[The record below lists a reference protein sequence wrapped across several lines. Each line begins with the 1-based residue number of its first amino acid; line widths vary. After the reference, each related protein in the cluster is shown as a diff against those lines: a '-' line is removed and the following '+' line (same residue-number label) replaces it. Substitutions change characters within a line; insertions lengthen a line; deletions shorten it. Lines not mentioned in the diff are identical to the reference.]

1 MYFTIFL
8 LQLLGKAKEC
18 NVLERS
24 LDRFYERTF
33 PGQLSSRRSK
43 SVCNDQ
49 SCSPYFEGILHRVL
63 IKLDPN
69 GKDCEHFAHPDMLEK
84 CKKGHFF
91 QGCLSKLFSA
101 FLDELRVMK
110 DEAGNSQAEIV
121 GLDTWGALRGLESF
135 SQLVYSTKENGFV
148 VSLLNYMS

>member
-1 MYFTIFL
+1 MNLMKKKNIFTIFH

-49 SCSPYFEGILHRVL
+49 SCSPYFEGILHRVI

-84 CKKGHFF
+84 CKKDHFLRPIF
-91 QGCLSKLFSA
+91 FKVV
-101 FLDELRVMK
+101 FLISR
-110 DEAGNSQAEIV
+110 
-121 GLDTWGALRGLESF
+121 
-135 SQLVYSTKENGFV
+135 
-148 VSLLNYMS
+148 